1 MTERSTVQR
10 IGDVEQMV
18 TSFQRHLRA
27 ENKADQTITAYTY
40 APLQLAAF
48 LAERGMP
55 TDVASIHREHVE
67 SFLEDLLTRRSAATA
82 NNRYRGLVAFFAW
95 LTDEGEIPASPMA
108 RMKPPAIPQ
117 QPVPVPSTA
126 DVQTILKGAAG
137 NAFEDRRDT
146 AIIRLFADSGIR
158 LAELAGLRLE
168 GDDGSDIDLDSGMV
182 RVLGKGRRMRVASFG
197 NRTTKAIDRYLRARA
212 QHPDHDSQW
221 LWLGRRGRMTPSGI
235 RQMIWRRS
243 DEAGVPRMH
252 PHAFRHYFS
261 DQFLKAGGQ
270 ESDLMALN
278 GWSSSE
284 MVRRYAA
291 SNRSARARDAH
302 KRFAPG
308 DRL

>member
-10 IGDVEQMV
+10 IGDVERMV
-18 TSFQRHLRA
+18 TSFRRHLRA

-55 TDVASIHREHVE
+55 SDVASIHREHME

-95 LTDEGEIPASPMA
+95 LTDEGEIPSSPMA
-108 RMKPPAIPQ
+108 RMKPPVIPQ

-137 NAFEDRRDT
+137 NGFEDLRDT

-158 LAELAGLRLE
+158 LAELAGLRLD
-168 GDDGSDIDLDSGMV
+168 GDDGSDLDLDAGMV
-182 RVLGKGRRMRVASFG
+182 RVLGKGRRVRDASFG

-212 QHPDHDSQW
+212 QHPDHDSPW

-252 PHAFRHYFS
+252 PHSFRHYFS

-278 GWSSSE
+278 GWASSE

-291 SNRSARARDAH
+291 SNRASRARDAH